1 MTEERNVLVE
11 SARIARGNI
20 DNLSDLS
27 ADKFDCLI
35 IPGGFGAAKN
45 LSTFATEGVQCRV
58 NSTVERVVRLFHSSN
73 KPIAFCCI
81 SSVIAAKV
89 LGQWSIYVLVPWF

>member
-1 MTEERNVLVE
+1 MTDERNVLIE

-20 DNLSDLS
+20 ENLSRLT
-27 ADKFDCLI
+27 ADKFDCLV

-45 LSTFATEGVQCRV
+45 LSTFATEGTHCRV
-58 NSTVERVVRLFHSSN
+58 NSDVERVIKEFHRAN

-81 SSVIAAKV
+81 SSVIAVRV
-89 LGQWSIYVLVPWF
+89 LGET